1 MAVPQFKAVLIAT
14 PQMRS
19 ESGLT
24 FRSKQSAV
32 WPADPR
38 GRRGGRE
45 PAGRTCYFAQIP
57 HNVRFSH
64 HCYSVLLP
72 IHELGEILRIVS
84 FGALEGEV
92 HFAWRSKSITQFVA
106 FAKQVCV
113 GYSRLC
119 EEINECHA
127 FSITS
132 VVSGYSAIRTFRPGS
147 PKLLDCRQTIQNRA
161 SAPGEHNSPQ
171 GLPNLREPNC
181 RRLPPENIRRFVSIS
196 LVMHQRTP
204 KYLFG
209 LYEGFHLAL
218 VLRHADHRYVMHLD
232 RL

>member
-1 MAVPQFKAVLIAT
+1 MAAPQFKAVLIAT
-14 PQMRS
+14 PQMRW

-38 GRRGGRE
+38 GRRGGPR
-45 PAGRTCYFAQIP
+45 ASRKDLLSAQIP
-57 HNVRFSH
+57 HNVQFSH
-64 HCYSVLLP
+64 LCYSVLLP

-132 VVSGYSAIRTFRPGS
+132 VVSG
-147 PKLLDCRQTIQNRA
+147 
-161 SAPGEHNSPQ
+161 
-171 GLPNLREPNC
+171 
-181 RRLPPENIRRFVSIS
+181 
-196 LVMHQRTP
+196 
-204 KYLFG
+204 
-209 LYEGFHLAL
+209 
-218 VLRHADHRYVMHLD
+218 
-232 RL
+232 